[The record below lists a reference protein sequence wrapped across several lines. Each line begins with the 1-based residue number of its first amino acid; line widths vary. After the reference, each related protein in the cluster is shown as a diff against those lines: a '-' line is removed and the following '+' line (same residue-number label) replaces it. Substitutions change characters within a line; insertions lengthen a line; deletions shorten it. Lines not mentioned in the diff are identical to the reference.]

1 MPVYIHFIGIE
12 AYGLLGIFTTIQTV
26 LNLLDMGLS
35 TTLNR
40 EIAKHT
46 ALNEDKQYINNLVF
60 TMERIYHI
68 IAILTGIGLILAS
81 MVLRH
86 SLGEYR
92 QTGYPHR
99 DPCIHVNRCEFRG
112 ALSGSLYQGGLMG
125 LQKQVTLNVILSS
138 IATIKAIGAIL
149 ILLASITHHHRLLIW
164 QVILNLLQFF
174 IEKIFVEASAP

>member
-1 MPVYIHFIGIE
+1 MPSIRRNITANFFGRIWVSVISIIFVPVYIHFIGIE

-81 MVLRH
+81 WFFATH
-86 SLGEYR
+86 W
-92 QTGYPHR
+92 
-99 DPCIHVNRCEFRG
+99 VNTDKLDTRTVILAFMLIG
-112 ALSGSLYQGGLMG
+112 VNFAALFPGSLYQGGLMG
-125 LQKQVTLNVILSS
+125 LQ
-138 IATIKAIGAIL
+138 
-149 ILLASITHHHRLLIW
+149 
-164 QVILNLLQFF
+164 
-174 IEKIFVEASAP
+174 